1 MLKIVKSFS
10 KGKLRRNI
18 LFITKC
24 DQLFA
29 EAAGHP
35 PDMFYHIYDSI
46 RSFCKKGTFYNVY
59 FIDIP
64 IAYIFIDQPTKQVAF
79 YLDVSYRTRA
89 TITELFNFIRSKVGS
104 EFYTGTKKINQRFID
119 FANKNGWVVWLEDE
133 NNVIYK
139 ATI

>member
-1 MLKIVKSFS
+1 MLKIVKSYS

-24 DQLFA
+24 DQQFT
-29 EAAGHP
+29 EAAGYP
-35 PDMFYHIYDSI
+35 PDMYYHIYDSI
-46 RSFCKKGTFYNVY
+46 RSFCNKGTFYNVY

-64 IAYIFIDQPTKQVAF
+64 IAYIFIDQLTKQVAF
-79 YLDVSYRTRA
+79 YLDVAYRTRA
-89 TITELFNFIRSKVGS
+89 TITELFNFIRSKVGN
-104 EFYTGTKKINQRFID
+104 EFYTGTKKTNQRFID

-133 NNVIYK
+133 NNVIFK